1 MRHAG
6 KWFLAAALFMLNFEA
21 VTGSTLFSRS
31 EFANRRERLM
41 EKIPEAVAVI
51 WGAIPGHGGLGY
63 RQNNDFYYFT
73 GVEVPN
79 AVLILDGTRRES
91 LLFFSISE
99 RQADGMGIP
108 IELLE
113 NPKEYTGI
121 ESVLER
127 DRFASTL
134 ARFCEKPG
142 VIYTKFKSE
151 ELYRETSNEK
161 FNSLQRYTTLN
172 PWDGRLTR
180 ELQFVQ
186 HLKAKF
192 PQATI
197 KDCSPLIWN
206 LRKIKTHAEM
216 VVMRTA
222 GRIATKA
229 HIALIQS
236 TRVGCN
242 EKELAALFEY
252 VCKKEGADDLAFN
265 TIIMSGKN
273 HAYGHYHVY
282 DRTLQAGDFLILDAG
297 ADFGHYKV
305 DFSSSFPANGRFS
318 PRQKE
323 MYTLADEIRRL
334 CIRTYRPGISF
345 KQVGQKIADF
355 LRERGID
362 ASHPDYRHFRGIIRW
377 GGYNH
382 PVGMA
387 VHDVMGSMSG
397 PEEVMQPGFV
407 FACDIQYIKPEE
419 NIGIRLEDTI
429 VITKDGCEVLSAD
442 LPRTIAEVET
452 IMKEEGIIQVLQ
464 KAGKY

>member
-1 MRHAG
+1 MRDTRR
-6 KWFLAAALFMLNFEA
+6 WILAAALFILCLEA
-21 VTGSTLFSRS
+21 ASGSALFSRS
-31 EFANRRERLM
+31 EFAARRERLM
-41 EKIPEAVAVI
+41 EKIPEGVAVI
-51 WGAIPGHGGLGY
+51 WGAAPGHGGLGF
-63 RQNNDFYYFT
+63 RQNNDFFYFT
-73 GVEVPN
+73 GVEVPD

-91 LLFFSISE
+91 LLFLSISE
-99 RQADGMGIP
+99 RQADSMGISL
-108 IELLE
+108 ELVK
-113 NPKEYTGI
+113 NPQEFTGI
-121 ESVLER
+121 ETVLER
-127 DRFASTL
+127 DRFATTL
-134 ARFCEKPG
+134 ARFCAEPG
-142 VIYTKFKSE
+142 VIYTKFKPE

-161 FNSLQRYTTLN
+161 FNALQRSMTLN

-180 ELQFVQ
+180 ELQFVR
-186 HLKAKF
+186 HLKDKF
-192 PQATI
+192 PQAAI

-206 LRKIKTHAEM
+206 LRKIKTPAEIE
-216 VVMRTA
+216 VMRTA
-222 GRIATKA
+222 GGIAAKA

-236 TRVGCN
+236 TRAGIK

-252 VCKKEGADDLAFN
+252 VCKKEGADDLAFD

-273 HAYGHYHVY
+273 HAYGHYHIY

-305 DFSSSFPANGRFS
+305 DFSSSFPANGRFT

-355 LRERGID
+355 LQEKGID
-362 ASHPDYRHFRGIIRW
+362 SSHPEYRHFRGIIRW

-397 PEEVMQPGFV
+397 PEEVMRPGFV

-419 NIGIRLEDTI
+419 KIGIRLEDTV
-429 VITKDGCEVLSAD
+429 VITKDGCDVLSAA
-442 LPRTIAEVET
+442 LPRTIEEVEALVQ
-452 IMKEEGIIQVLQ
+452 EDGVIQILQ
-464 KAGKY
+464 KAKKY